1 MTFGGPC
8 FILDLSLRAVV
19 PACSV
24 ADMQYLFGDFTLDL
38 ARHELRRGSEPIA
51 IEPQVFDL
59 LVYLVQNRHRVV
71 SKDDLLANVWGGRIV
86 SDSTLISRISAVRKA
101 IGDSGDSQSLVRTI
115 ARKGFRFVGDVRE
128 QSDASEPFHREPSRV
143 PLASVAD
150 RARRPATMRKAGWIV
165 AAGLT
170 AVLAIVLV
178 DPFARPSSAP
188 TQTDVDGT
196 AAIDAEARQDFLRAR
211 TLVHQR
217 RVGGGQ
223 SASEALSEA
232 IKLLEPVV
240 ARYPD
245 FGPGWARLSLAYVQ
259 LPGYAERVNHAS
271 VAERRRDADEWLTKA
286 EAAAKRAI
294 ELNPDLPEG
303 YAVLGKVLANRGRLV
318 EADDVLSK
326 AKALDP
332 FAPETL
338 QAYGNLLGAVARTE
352 EALEIKQSL
361 LKMEPFVVAYNGG
374 VRDLL
379 WTSGQTET
387 LIARLTP
394 ESAVDLSYI
403 AQIYS
408 VQGRYSEAADALMAI
423 PPDIYP
429 EGMVEDAAR
438 LLRAAPA
445 DQASPQTLPQ
455 LRDLLEFVY
464 IYAGA
469 PERTLEGFEEDVAVG
484 LAEPN
489 IITRLWSPIYAP
501 VRKTE
506 RFKAFA
512 RDAGLVDYWR
522 ARGWPKFCRPTT
534 GDDFVCE

>member
-1 MTFGGPC
+1 ME
-8 FILDLSLRAVV
+8 
-19 PACSV
+19 
-24 ADMQYLFGDFTLDL
+24 YLFGDFTLDL
-38 ARHELRRGSEPIA
+38 ARHELRRGSEPVA
-51 IEPQVFDL
+51 VEPQVFDL

-71 SKDDLLANVWGGRIV
+71 SKDDLVANVWGGRIV
-86 SDSTLISRISAVRKA
+86 SDSTLISRISAARKA

-115 ARKGFRFVGDVRE
+115 PRKGIRFVGDVRE
-128 QSDASEPFHREPSRV
+128 QSGAREPAAYRDAVRADEPSRL
-143 PLASVAD
+143 PLASAAD
-150 RARRPATMRKAGWIV
+150 RVRRRVVTRGQRWIV

-170 AVLAIVLV
+170 AALAIVLV
-178 DPFARPSSAP
+178 DEFARPNNTP
-188 TQTDVDGT
+188 TQTGVDET
-196 AAIDAEARQDFLRAR
+196 AAIDPGSYQDFLRANA
-211 TLVHQR
+211 LVHQR
-217 RVGGGQ
+217 RASGGR
-223 SASEALSEA
+223 SASEGLAEA

-245 FGPGWARLSLAYVQ
+245 FGPGWAQLALAYLQ
-259 LPGYAERVNHAS
+259 LPGYAQRANHAS

-286 EAAAKRAI
+286 KAAAERAI
-294 ELNPDLPEG
+294 ELEPRLPDG
-303 YAVLGKVLANRGRLV
+303 YAALGKVLAHRGHLLQA
-318 EADDVLSK
+318 EDVLSK
-326 AKALDP
+326 ARALDP

-338 QAYGNLLGAVARTE
+338 QGLGNLLGAVARTE
-352 EALEIKQSL
+352 EALDIKQTL
-361 LKMEPFVVAYNGG
+361 LRMEPFVEAYNGG

-387 LIARLTP
+387 LIARLSP
-394 ESAVDLSYI
+394 ESAIDLSYI

-408 VQGRYSEAADALMAI
+408 VQGRYAEAADALMAI
-423 PPDIYP
+423 PPGTYP
-429 EGMVEDAAR
+429 EGMVEEAAR

-445 DQASPQTLPQ
+445 DEASLQSLQ
-455 LRDLLEFVY
+455 RLRDRLDFVY

-469 PERTLEGFEEDVAVG
+469 PERTLERFEEDVAVG

-534 GDDFVCE
+534 ADDFICE

>member
-1 MTFGGPC
+1 ME
-8 FILDLSLRAVV
+8 
-19 PACSV
+19 
-24 ADMQYLFGDFTLDL
+24 YLFGDFTLDL
-38 ARHELRRGSEPIA
+38 ARHELRRGSEPVDV
-51 IEPQVFDL
+51 EPQVFDL

-71 SKDDLLANVWGGRIV
+71 SKDDLLANIWGGRIV

-101 IGDSGDSQSLVRTI
+101 IGDNGDSQNLVRTLP
-115 ARKGFRFVGDVRE
+115 RKGFRFVGDVRE
-128 QSDASEPFHREPSRV
+128 QSDAPEPIRRDAVPVDEPARL

-150 RARRPATMRKAGWIV
+150 RARRPVTTRKVGWIV

-170 AVLAIVLV
+170 AALAIVLV
-178 DPFARPSSAP
+178 DPFARPSSTP
-188 TQTDVDGT
+188 TQTGVDET
-196 AAIDAEARQDFLRAR
+196 AAIDPEAYQDFLRANA
-211 TLVHQR
+211 LVYQR
-217 RVGGGQ
+217 RASGGR
-223 SASEALSEA
+223 SASEGLAEA

-240 ARYPD
+240 ARHPD
-245 FGPGWARLSLAYVQ
+245 FGPGWARLALAYLQ
-259 LPGYAERVNHAS
+259 LPAYEQRANHAS

-286 EAAAKRAI
+286 KAAAERAI
-294 ELNPDLPEG
+294 ALDPGDPEG
-303 YAVLGKVLANRGRLV
+303 YSALGKVLAHRGNLV
-318 EADDVLSK
+318 EAEDVLSK

-352 EALEIKQSL
+352 EALEIKQAL
-361 LKMEPFVVAYNGG
+361 LKMEPFVEAYNGG

-394 ESAVDLSYI
+394 ESAVDLSYM
-403 AQIYS
+403 AQLYS
-408 VQGRYSEAADALMAI
+408 VQGRYAEAADALMAI
-423 PPDIYP
+423 PPGTYP
-429 EGMVEDAAR
+429 DGMVEDAVR

-445 DQASPQTLPQ
+445 KAVSPESLPQ
-455 LRDLLEFVY
+455 LRDRLGFVY

-469 PERTLEGFEEDVAVG
+469 PERTLERFEEDLAVG

-489 IITRLWSPIYAP
+489 VITRLWSPIYAP

-522 ARGWPKFCRPTT
+522 ARGWPKSCRPTT
-534 GDDFVCE
+534 GEDFVCE